1 MASAWRKSFKAALV
15 FTVVLGL
22 CVFWILSS
30 LGGGSPG
37 PEETRLA
44 TEVLAVAVL
53 SGFLTSL
60 VIWWAIVGRARKS
73 GVRRGLISG
82 ITCGVLIHPVCWSL
96 AGAGNC
102 LMILLGRWPRQPLG
116 EQPLTVPHEVLA
128 VFALSLW
135 SLLFYG
141 WMTVV
146 AGALTGGALGTWRDV
161 GEGPD
166 EVREISAR
174 GARQAIDP
182 SDS

>member
-146 AGALTGGALGTWRDV
+146 AGALTGGARGTWRDV

-174 GARQAIDP
+174 GSAGD
-182 SDS
+182 